1 MGNILIKNV
10 FLNGGETDIYI
21 ENGKI
26 VKIGDCSG
34 MTADEIIV
42 AKGMGAVPGFVNMHT
57 HAAMT
62 LMRGVEEDL
71 PLGAWLRR
79 IWQVEANVNE
89 ETVYWGTKLA
99 CIEMI
104 KSGTTTFNDHYWKP
118 SAAVQAV
125 KESGIRSWSSY
136 VCMDHGDSGR
146 AEADKRGMEQAFNDS
161 ASWGDKSSFV
171 AGCHSTYEVSK
182 DMLLWCRDFAKERG
196 LKLHIHLCETAAEVE
211 HCRSVHGMSPVRYLD
226 SLGMLGPWLIAAHTL
241 WLDVEDIKLL
251 GENHVNVV
259 HNINSNLK
267 IASGYRFM
275 YDELVAAG
283 ANVTLG
289 TDGCASSNNL
299 DMLEA
304 MKTAAMVQKAWRG
317 NPKAMPLNEL
327 LDIATVN
334 GAKALGL
341 DAGRIECGMEA
352 DLSLVN
358 MRSSVFIPNINFLSN
373 LVYSAHSD
381 AIDTVI
387 CGGRIVMRGRR
398 IEGEDRILEAA
409 AEAGRRLLEKSGI
422 KINNVI

>member
-1 MGNILIKNV
+1 M
-10 FLNGGETDIYI
+10 
-21 ENGKI
+21 
-26 VKIGDCSG
+26 
-34 MTADEIIV
+34 
-42 AKGMGAVPGFVNMHT
+42 
-57 HAAMT
+57 
-62 LMRGVEEDL
+62 
-71 PLGAWLRR
+71 
-79 IWQVEANVNE
+79 
-89 ETVYWGTKLA
+89 
-99 CIEMI
+99 
-104 KSGTTTFNDHYWKP
+104 
-118 SAAVQAV
+118 
-125 KESGIRSWSSY
+125 
-136 VCMDHGDSGR
+136 
-146 AEADKRGMEQAFNDS
+146 
-161 ASWGDKSSFV
+161 
-171 AGCHSTYEVSK
+171 
-182 DMLLWCRDFAKERG
+182 
-196 LKLHIHLCETAAEVE
+196 
-211 HCRSVHGMSPVRYLD
+211 
-226 SLGMLGPWLIAAHTL
+226 
-241 WLDVEDIKLL
+241 
-251 GENHVNVV
+251 NVV